1 MNTRTLSMERE
12 VWRGTYAL
20 MILLAVAALF
30 LSACNPELEDT
41 DAGLINQLRSSVG
54 VGELTRAADINLK
67 AQLHADL
74 MAQNGTIFHSAD
86 LSDGVSPG
94 WTAIGENVAAAG
106 SIEAAQRALEQSPDH
121 YENLVN
127 PDFKELGV
135 GVTVRNGTVY
145 LVQIFV
151 GR

>member
-1 MNTRTLSMERE
+1 
-12 VWRGTYAL
+12 
-20 MILLAVAALF
+20 
-30 LSACNPELEDT
+30 
-41 DAGLINQLRSSVG
+41 
-54 VGELTRAADINLK
+54 
-67 AQLHADL
+67 